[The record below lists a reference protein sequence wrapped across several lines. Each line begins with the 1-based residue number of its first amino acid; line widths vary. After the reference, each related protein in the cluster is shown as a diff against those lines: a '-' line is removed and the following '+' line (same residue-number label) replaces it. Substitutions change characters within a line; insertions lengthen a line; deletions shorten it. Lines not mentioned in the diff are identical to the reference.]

1 MECASRGLAF
11 WSYEGRL
18 KISIMKISGLIEL
31 QNFSLISKSY
41 RKRIEISSKL
51 TEIRAGNALKLKSY
65 MTNWRDVQCLPK
77 SKLQHRILSSRMHRD
92 QLKRWVLQIQEHLPI
107 NTSQIMTRVVK
118 DIHTNDIPF
127 IPQVRRQHFDTAEQ
141 EVMKVA
147 ALDWKIDQ
155 ILTPNTRCDGMMAID
170 RASNLFILK
179 YIVIRRQDHL

>member
-65 MTNWRDVQCLPK
+65 MTN
-77 SKLQHRILSSRMHRD
+77 
-92 QLKRWVLQIQEHLPI
+92 
-107 NTSQIMTRVVK
+107 
-118 DIHTNDIPF
+118 
-127 IPQVRRQHFDTAEQ
+127 
-141 EVMKVA
+141 
-147 ALDWKIDQ
+147 
-155 ILTPNTRCDGMMAID
+155 
-170 RASNLFILK
+170 
-179 YIVIRRQDHL
+179 